1 MARRR
6 KSQARR
12 GGDRRV
18 PIWIWLLGGMLIGL
32 GLSAALLIHERG
44 GRLAG
49 PRPNPSAQAPR
60 EPEAPLAPAPKAEPE
75 RQKPRYDFY
84 TLLRERETRVSDQ
97 ELAEKV
103 RAETAQK
110 AAEPAPRERYLLQAG
125 AFRDLRDADAVKAR
139 IALAGLLM
147 PSLGQGRDEFYLAL
161 LLVMNG
167 LLLYR
172 LHWSWRRWNQPV
184 TRGESWYQDMVRYCV
199 RDMLILMM
207 ALLWLGIIYR

>member
-60 EPEAPLAPAPKAEPE
+60 EPEAPLAPATKAEPE

-139 IALAGLLM
+139 IALAGLQARVETANVNGA
-147 PSLGQGRDEFYLAL
+147 PVHRVRLGPYATAGELEAAKRQLAE
-161 LLVMNG
+161 NG
-167 LLLYR
+167 VPDTLA
-172 LHWSWRRWNQPV
+172 
-184 TRGESWYQDMVRYCV
+184 VRE
-199 RDMLILMM
+199 
-207 ALLWLGIIYR
+207 ALD

>member
-139 IALAGLLM
+139 IALAGLQARVETANVNGA
-147 PSLGQGRDEFYLAL
+147 PVHRVRLGPYATAGELEAAKRQLAE
-161 LLVMNG
+161 NG
-167 LLLYR
+167 VPDTLA
-172 LHWSWRRWNQPV
+172 
-184 TRGESWYQDMVRYCV
+184 VREAV
-199 RDMLILMM
+199 D
-207 ALLWLGIIYR
+207 

>member
-1 MARRR
+1 M
-6 KSQARR
+6 
-12 GGDRRV
+12 

-139 IALAGLLM
+139 IALAGLQARVETANVNGA
-147 PSLGQGRDEFYLAL
+147 PVHRVRLGPYATAGELEAAKRQLAE
-161 LLVMNG
+161 NG
-167 LLLYR
+167 V
-172 LHWSWRRWNQPV
+172 PA
-184 TRGESWYQDMVRYCV
+184 TGAVRE
-199 RDMLILMM
+199 
-207 ALLWLGIIYR
+207 ALD